1 MDLVVDAN
9 IVMSTLISAE
19 GKTFDLIFND
29 RLKLFAPEFLLEE
42 IEKHKEE
49 ILSKST
55 LSEAEFKLLLSL
67 VFSRIEIIPLSEFQK
82 FVVCAEKITPD
93 PNDTEYFALALRLN
107 CAIWTNDKKLKGQDK
122 IKIHS
127 TTELIELL

>member
-19 GKTFDLIFND
+19 GKTCDLIFND
-29 RLKLFAPEFLLEE
+29 RLKLFAPEFLLDE

-49 ILSKST
+49 ILSKSA
-55 LSEAEFKLLLSL
+55 LSESEFKLLLSL

-82 FVVCAEKITPD
+82 FVGSAEEITPD

-127 TTELIELL
+127 TTELIRLL